1 MRNENISKENI
12 STKQILQERESVK
25 NISKENRI
33 EFSGKLQKS
42 VLEVQRKYGDI
53 LGFPHHVSETHP
65 AMPPAAR
72 AAHFTTFAALNGYKV
87 PIEETERIAEEKVER
102 EYE

>member
-1 MRNENISKENI
+1 MRNENVLKENI

-53 LGFPHHVSETHP
+53 LAFRIMYQRHIRRCRQQIGRLSLHHLRP
-65 AMPPAAR
+65 
-72 AAHFTTFAALNGYKV
+72 
-87 PIEETERIAEEKVER
+87 
-102 EYE
+102 